1 MDSDNYY
8 FEHTIKFEKDSY
20 LKLLDM
26 YFKPK
31 TFFDDV
37 EKTLDESQKK
47 ELNGESLFDKIFPEK
62 ADYLDNHKNLE
73 IRQAFLAWNGWCFRG
88 HRDSTWKLETTFERL
103 CYNNFGTKGKDLF
116 DVEKGM
122 IRDFRRRIQRYD
134 PTLASI
140 DPNDFYMLLAN
151 MQHYGC
157 ATRFLDMTF
166 SFFVALFFACGY
178 IEFGKVKNN
187 ENESKTSGENGNGK
201 KDNNGDSATNEE
213 LLKETEKSQ
222 DQKIKTFSI
231 YCFNR
236 MWIEKTYKDN
246 LPQELKKLYD
256 ADNFG
261 KMPKTQEA
269 VFNFVPSR
277 KVDNS
282 DDTVKNLFKSVIN
295 MTPFYMNV
303 RLDRQKGTFL
313 IPTNPYCTFEENL
326 KSLVEKDPKNGKFR
340 ILKINVEYDDAM
352 LLYYQKFLDEMNINH
367 AVLFND
373 VENICKQINYKT
385 RLPNDALITPKVG
398 I

>member
-1 MDSDNYY
+1 MNSEQFY

-37 EKTLDESQKK
+37 ERTLGEDQKK
-47 ELNGESLFDKIFPEK
+47 ELDGESLFDKIFPEK
-62 ADYLDNHKNLE
+62 ADYLDNHKSLE
-73 IRQAFLAWNGWCFRG
+73 NRQAFLAWNGWCFRG
-88 HRDSTWKLETTFERL
+88 HKDSTWKLETTFERL
-103 CYNNFGTKGKDLF
+103 CYKNNGTQGKDLF
-116 DVEKGM
+116 DLENGM
-122 IRDFRRRIQRYD
+122 IREFRRRIQKYD
-134 PTLASI
+134 PSIATI

-178 IEFGKVKNN
+178 IEFEKIEED
-187 ENESKTSGENGNGK
+187 ENKKDSESGSGEPNSAVAETSEREAKELK
-201 KDNNGDSATNEE
+201 K
-213 LLKETEKSQ
+213 
-222 DQKIKTFSI
+222 QKIKTFSI

-246 LPQELKKLYD
+246 LPKKLKKLY
-256 ADNFG
+256 ASDNFG

-269 VFNFVPSR
+269 VWNFVPNYKDCVSEVDR
-277 KVDNS
+277 KNI
-282 DDTVKNLFKSVIN
+282 FKSVIN

-326 KSLVEKDPKNGKFR
+326 KSLVEKDKKNGKFR

-385 RLPNDALITPKVG
+385 RLPNDALVSSNSKY
-398 I
+398 

>member
-1 MDSDNYY
+1 MDSEQFY
-8 FEHTIKFEKDSY
+8 FEHTIKLEKDSY

-31 TFFDDV
+31 EFFDGV
-37 EKTLDESQKK
+37 EKTLSEEQKK
-47 ELNGESLFDKIFPEK
+47 ALKGESLFDKIFPIEAK
-62 ADYLDNHKNLE
+62 YLENHKDME
-73 IRQAFLAWNGWCFRG
+73 VRQDFIAWNGWCFRG
-88 HRDSTWKLETTFERL
+88 HRDSSWKLETTFERL
-103 CYNNFGTKGKDLF
+103 CFKNYGTKNKDLF

-122 IRDFRRRIQRYD
+122 IRDFRRRIQKYD

-140 DPNDFYMLLAN
+140 DSNDFYMLLAN

-178 IEFGKVKNN
+178 IEFEKIDEDENKDKKNS
-187 ENESKTSGENGNGK
+187 ESDDGESTSVV
-201 KDNNGDSATNEE
+201 S
-213 LLKETEKSQ
+213 EKSEKEAEALKKK
-222 DQKIKTFSI
+222 KIKTFSI

-236 MWIEKTYKDN
+236 MWIEKTYKKN
-246 LPQELKKLYD
+246 LPRGLKKYYASD
-256 ADNFG
+256 EFG

-269 VFNFVPSR
+269 VFNFVPNR
-277 KVDNS
+277 KVDDS
-282 DDTVKNLFKSVIN
+282 DDAVKDVFKSVIN

-326 KSLVEKDPKNGKFR
+326 KSLVEKDKENGKFR
-340 ILKINVEYDDAM
+340 VLKINVEYDDAM

-385 RLPNDALITPKVG
+385 RLPNDALITPKAG

>member
-1 MDSDNYY
+1 MKKDSDNYY

-37 EKTLDESQKK
+37 EKTLDENQKK
-47 ELNGESLFDKIFPEK
+47 ELNGENLFDKIFPEK
-62 ADYLDNHKNLE
+62 ADYLDNHKSLE
-73 IRQAFLAWNGWCFRG
+73 TRQAFLAWNGWCFRG
-88 HRDSTWKLETTFERL
+88 HRDSIWKLETTFERL
-103 CYNNFGTKGKDLF
+103 CYKNFGTRGKDLF

-122 IRDFRRRIQRYD
+122 IRDFRRRIQKYD
-134 PTLASI
+134 PTIATI

-178 IEFGKVKNN
+178 IEFEKVEEDENKDKKNT
-187 ENESKTSGENGNGK
+187 ESDS
-201 KDNNGDSATNEE
+201 GDSNSTVSETAEKEAKE
-213 LLKETEKSQ
+213 LKK
-222 DQKIKTFSI
+222 QKIKTFSI

-246 LPQELKKLYD
+246 LPRELKKYY
-256 ADNFG
+256 ASDNFG

-269 VFNFVPSR
+269 VFNFVPNR
-277 KVDNS
+277 KVDDS
-282 DDTVKNLFKSVIN
+282 DDAVKNIFRSVIN

-326 KSLVEKDPKNGKFR
+326 RSLVEKDKKDGKFR

>member
-1 MDSDNYY
+1 MGSEKFY
-8 FEHTIKFEKDSY
+8 FEHTIKLEKDSY

-31 TFFDDV
+31 IFFEDV
-37 EKTLDESQKK
+37 EKSLGEEQKK
-47 ELNGESLFDKIFPEK
+47 SLKGESLFDKIFPVEAK
-62 ADYLDNHKNLE
+62 YLENHKDME
-73 IRQAFLAWNGWCFRG
+73 VRQDFIAWNGWCFRG
-88 HRDSTWKLETTFERL
+88 HRDSSWKLETTFERL
-103 CYNNFGTKGKDLF
+103 CYKNYGTKNKDLF
-116 DVEKGM
+116 DVENGM
-122 IRDFRRRIQRYD
+122 IRDFRRRIQKYD
-134 PTLASI
+134 PSIATI

-178 IEFGKVKNN
+178 IEFGRVDDNK
-187 ENESKTSGENGNGK
+187 SGT
-201 KDNNGDSATNEE
+201 SATEASSESNADSSESPA
-213 LLKETEKSQ
+213 KESDET
-222 DQKIKTFSI
+222 QKKKNPRSFSI

-236 MWIEKTYKDN
+236 MWIEKTYKNN
-246 LPQELKKLYD
+246 LPRGLKKYYA
-256 ADNFG
+256 ADEFG

-269 VFNFVPSR
+269 VFNFVPNR
-277 KVDNS
+277 KVDDS
-282 DDTVKNLFKSVIN
+282 DDSVRDLFKSVIN

-326 KSLVEKDPKNGKFR
+326 KSLVEKDKKNGKFR
-340 ILKINVEYDDAM
+340 ILKINVEYDDNA

-385 RLPNDALITPKVG
+385 RLPNDALVNPKVG